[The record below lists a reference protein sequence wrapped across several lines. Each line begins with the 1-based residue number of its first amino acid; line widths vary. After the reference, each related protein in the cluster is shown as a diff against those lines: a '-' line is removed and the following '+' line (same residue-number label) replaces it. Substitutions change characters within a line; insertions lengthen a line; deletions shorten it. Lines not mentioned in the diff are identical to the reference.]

1 MKILT
6 LVWRNWARDGN
17 PVPAVNVAGEPAD
30 LTDDPLSSQADH
42 EGRAVVALEGRAE
55 GPNQELVRLWLGP
68 DLEGLRWLNVHV
80 LLLLWL
86 RWCVRRRCHQTGLF
100 GTRNR

>member
-30 LTDDPLSSQADH
+30 LTDDSLSSQADH